1 MFILSL
7 IFISLTAVL
16 DWFIGVIIGV
26 SIFCIYLLKFYSGV
40 YYGEVSN
47 DTLSFFLILISFL
60 IIILIFYVSNI
71 FNFQFNLRFTHY
83 LIILSILGF
92 LYVTFSVKKIIM
104 FYIFFEASLIPI
116 FLLVLGW
123 GSNLEK
129 LQSGVYMLM
138 YTLRG
143 SLPLLIFIIIY
154 STEVGDLKFFEYTL
168 NYLNNKFFILGVFIL
183 LAFLVKIPLFGVHLW
198 LPKAHVEAPV
208 TGSIILAGVM
218 LKMGGY
224 GLMRLNLIL
233 KGNLILNNIL
243 IRIPIIGGVAIG
255 LKCLKQVDLKILVAY
270 SSVVHIGLVV
280 AGLICL
286 KQVSWKGRIFLM
298 LGHGFCSSCIFF
310 LLGVLYDRFGRRS
323 SLLNKGVIII
333 IPTFSF
339 WWFISCVG
347 NMSNPPRLRLF
358 GEVIL
363 ISSIIRINLFLIAP
377 LVIIFFLGSCYSIY
391 LFSQVYHGV
400 SFKFIKSYRK
410 ISLNEIL
417 IRMLHVIPLNFI
429 FLILK

>member
-1 MFILSL
+1 
-7 IFISLTAVL
+7 
-16 DWFIGVIIGV
+16 
-26 SIFCIYLLKFYSGV
+26 
-40 YYGEVSN
+40 
-47 DTLSFFLILISFL
+47 
-60 IIILIFYVSNI
+60 VSNI

-286 KQVSWKGRIFLM
+286 KQVS
-298 LGHGFCSSCIFF
+298 
-310 LLGVLYDRFGRRS
+310 
-323 SLLNKGVIII
+323 
-333 IPTFSF
+333 
-339 WWFISCVG
+339 
-347 NMSNPPRLRLF
+347 
-358 GEVIL
+358 
-363 ISSIIRINLFLIAP
+363 
-377 LVIIFFLGSCYSIY
+377 
-391 LFSQVYHGV
+391 
-400 SFKFIKSYRK
+400 
-410 ISLNEIL
+410 
-417 IRMLHVIPLNFI
+417 
-429 FLILK
+429 